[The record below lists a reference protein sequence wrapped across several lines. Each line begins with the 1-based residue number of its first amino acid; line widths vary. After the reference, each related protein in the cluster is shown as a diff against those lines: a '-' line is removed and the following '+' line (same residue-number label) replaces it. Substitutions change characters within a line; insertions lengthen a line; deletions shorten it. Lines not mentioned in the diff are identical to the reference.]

1 MQRSRLARA
10 ILEDAAMPVPR
21 RLILQLAV
29 GITAFASIASHASAQ
44 TYPSRPV
51 TMVVPFPAA
60 GPADVLARILAE
72 RMREPLGQP
81 VVVENVAG
89 AAGSIATARVVRAAP
104 DGHTIMLGNL
114 GTHVVNGAIYPL
126 QYDLVKDFEPIAM
139 LPSNHQLLIANKA
152 TPEMDLRALIVRL
165 KAHPEKVTI
174 GNAGPGS
181 PSHLTAVYFQNA
193 VGKSFQLVPY
203 RGTPQVLQDLI
214 AGQIDLVFDQAS
226 SSLPQVRSGQLKTY
240 GVTAKAR
247 LASAPEIPTIDES
260 GLPAFYASIWF
271 GLWAPKDT
279 PKPVIAKLNSAVLD
293 ALADPSV
300 RMRLTDLGADIPP
313 REQQTPEAL
322 GAFQKA
328 EIEKWWPLIK
338 AAGIKA
344 E

>member
-1 MQRSRLARA
+1 MTN
-10 ILEDAAMPVPR
+10 PR
-21 RLILQLAV
+21 RLFMRLASAV
-29 GITAFASIASHASAQ
+29 ALLPCVSVITAAQ

-72 RMREPLGQP
+72 RMREALGQP
-81 VVVENVAG
+81 VVIENIAG
-89 AAGSIATARVVRAAP
+89 AAGTLASGRVVRATP

-126 QYDLVKDFEPIAM
+126 QYDLAKDFEPIAM

-152 TPEMDLRALIVRL
+152 APAKDLRDLIARL
-165 KAHPEKVTI
+165 KANPDKVTI

-181 PSHLTAVYFQNA
+181 PSHLTAVYFQTA
-193 VGKSFQLVPY
+193 VASRFQLVPY

-214 AGQIDLVFDQAS
+214 GGQIDLVFDQAS

-240 GVTAKAR
+240 GVTAKTR
-247 LASAPEIPTIDES
+247 LASAPEIPTLDES
-260 GLPAFYASIWF
+260 GLPGFYASIWF

-279 PKPVIAKLNSAVLD
+279 PQAIVARLD
-293 ALADPSV
+293 AAIVETLDGPAAKA
-300 RMRLTDLGADIPP
+300 RLVDLRADIPP
-313 REQQTPEAL
+313 REQLTPAAL
-322 GAFQKA
+322 GALQKA
-328 EIEKWWPLIK
+328 EIEKWWPIIK
-338 AAGIKA
+338 AANIKG

>member
-1 MQRSRLARA
+1 MTGLRHLFVRLASA
-10 ILEDAAMPVPR
+10 VALLPCLSVIAA
-21 RLILQLAV
+21 
-29 GITAFASIASHASAQ
+29 AQ

-51 TMVVPFPAA
+51 TLVVPFPAA

-72 RMREPLGQP
+72 RMREALGQP
-81 VVVENVAG
+81 VVIENIVG
-89 AAGSIATARVVRAAP
+89 AAGTLASGRVVRATP
-104 DGHTIMLGNL
+104 DGHTIILGNL

-126 QYDLVKDFEPIAM
+126 QYDLAKDFEPIAM

-152 TPEMDLRALIVRL
+152 APAKDLRDLIARL
-165 KAHPEKVTI
+165 KADPDKVTI

-181 PSHLTAVYFQNA
+181 PSHLTAVYFQTA
-193 VGKSFQLVPY
+193 IGMRFQLVPY

-240 GVTAKAR
+240 GVTAKTR
-247 LASAPEIPTIDES
+247 LASAPEIPTLDES
-260 GLPAFYASIWF
+260 GLPGFYASIWF

-279 PKPVIAKLNSAVLD
+279 PAPVVGRLNSAVVET
-293 ALADPSV
+293 LADPAV
-300 RMRLTDLGADIPP
+300 RTRLAGLGSDLPT

-322 GAFQKA
+322 RAFQKA

>member
-1 MQRSRLARA
+1 
-10 ILEDAAMPVPR
+10 MPVPR

-29 GITAFASIASHASAQ
+29 GMAAFASLTSQASAQ

-72 RMREPLGQP
+72 RMREALGQP
-81 VVVENVAG
+81 VVIENIAG
-89 AAGSIATARVVRAAP
+89 AAGTLASGRVVRATP

-126 QYDLVKDFEPIAM
+126 PYDLAKDFEPIAM

-152 TPEMDLRALIVRL
+152 APAKDLRDLIARL
-165 KAHPEKVTI
+165 KANPEKVTV

-193 VGKSFQLVPY
+193 LDLRFQLVPY
-203 RGTPQVLQDLI
+203 RGTPQVLQDLL

-240 GVTAKAR
+240 GVTSKTR
-247 LASAPEIPTIDES
+247 LASAPEIPTLDES
-260 GLPAFYASIWF
+260 GLPGFYASIWF

-279 PKPVIAKLNSAVLD
+279 PAPVIARLNSAVIET
-293 ALADPSV
+293 LADPAV
-300 RMRLTDLGADIPP
+300 RARLAGLGSDLPP

-322 GAFQKA
+322 RAFQKA

>member
-1 MQRSRLARA
+1 
-10 ILEDAAMPVPR
+10 
-21 RLILQLAV
+21 
-29 GITAFASIASHASAQ
+29 
-44 TYPSRPV
+44 
-51 TMVVPFPAA
+51 MVVPFPAA

-72 RMREPLGQP
+72 RMREALGQP
-81 VVVENVAG
+81 VVIENVVG
-89 AAGSIATARVVRAAP
+89 AAGTLASGRVVRSMP

-114 GTHVVNGAIYPL
+114 GTHVVNGAIYSL
-126 QYDLVKDFEPIAM
+126 QYDLARDFEPIAM

-152 TPEMDLRALIVRL
+152 APAKDLRDLIARL
-165 KAHPEKVTI
+165 KANPDKVTI

-193 VGKSFQLVPY
+193 LGLRFQLVPY
-203 RGTPQVLQDLI
+203 RGTPQVLQDLL

-226 SSLPQVRSGQLKTY
+226 SSLPQVRSGQLRTY
-240 GVTAKAR
+240 GVTAKTR
-247 LASAPEIPTIDES
+247 LASAPEIPTLDES
-260 GLPAFYASIWF
+260 GLPGFYASIWF

-279 PKPVIAKLNSAVLD
+279 PAPVIAKLNSAVVET
-293 ALADPSV
+293 LADSGV
-300 RMRLTDLGADIPP
+300 RTRLAGLGSDLPP

-322 GAFQKA
+322 RAFQKA

>member
-1 MQRSRLARA
+1 MTRPRRSFMRLASMVALLPCLSA
-10 ILEDAAMPVPR
+10 IA
-21 RLILQLAV
+21 
-29 GITAFASIASHASAQ
+29 TAQ

-72 RMREPLGQP
+72 RMREALGQP
-81 VVVENVAG
+81 VVIENVAG
-89 AAGSIATARVVRAAP
+89 AAGTLASGRVVRVAP
-104 DGHTIMLGNL
+104 DGHTVMLGNL

-126 QYDLVKDFEPIAM
+126 QYDLARDFEPIAM
-139 LPSNHQLLIANKA
+139 LPSNHQLLIANKSA
-152 TPEMDLRALIVRL
+152 PAKDLRDLIARL
-165 KAHPEKVTI
+165 KADPEKVTI

-181 PSHLTAVYFQNA
+181 PSHLTAVYFQNSL
-193 VGKSFQLVPY
+193 GMRFQLVPF

-240 GVTAKAR
+240 GVTAKTR
-247 LASAPEIPTIDES
+247 LASAPEIPTLDES
-260 GLPAFYASIWF
+260 GLPGFYASIWF

-279 PKPVIAKLNSAVLD
+279 PAPVIAKLNSAVVET
-293 ALADPSV
+293 LADSAV
-300 RMRLTDLGADIPP
+300 RARLTGLGADIPP
-313 REQQTPEAL
+313 REQLTPEAL
-322 GAFQKA
+322 RAFQKA

>member
-1 MQRSRLARA
+1 MTFPRRQLLRLAA
-10 ILEDAAMPVPR
+10 GAALLPT
-21 RLILQLAV
+21 LST
-29 GITAFASIASHASAQ
+29 ITGAQ

-60 GPADVLARILAE
+60 GPADVLARILSE
-72 RMREPLGQP
+72 RMRDALGQP
-81 VVVENVAG
+81 VVIENVTG
-89 AAGSIATARVVRAAP
+89 AAGSIATGRVVRAPP

-126 QYDLVKDFEPIAM
+126 QYDLAKDFEPISM

-152 TPEMDLRALIVRL
+152 APAKDLRDLIARL
-165 KAHPEKVTI
+165 KADPDKVTI

-181 PSHLTAVYFQNA
+181 PSHLTAVYFQTA

-214 AGQIDLVFDQAS
+214 GGQIDLVFDQAS

-240 GVTAKAR
+240 GVTAKTR
-247 LASAPEIPTIDES
+247 LASAPDIPTLDES
-260 GLPAFYASIWF
+260 GLPGFYASIWF

-279 PKPVIAKLNSAVLD
+279 PAPVIARLNGAVV
-293 ALADPSV
+293 ATLADPAV
-300 RMRLTDLGADIPP
+300 QTRLAGLGSDLPA

-322 GAFQKA
+322 RAFQKA

>member
-1 MQRSRLARA
+1 MTGPHRLFLRLAG
-10 ILEDAAMPVPR
+10 AAAF
-21 RLILQLAV
+21 LSSLAV
-29 GITAFASIASHASAQ
+29 IAAAQ

-51 TMVVPFPAA
+51 TLVVPFPAA

-72 RMREPLGQP
+72 RMRDALGQP
-81 VVVENVAG
+81 IVIENIAG
-89 AAGSIATARVVRAAP
+89 AAGTLASGRVVRATP
-104 DGHTIMLGNL
+104 DGHIIMLGNL

-126 QYDLVKDFEPIAM
+126 QYDLAKDFEPIAM

-152 TPEMDLRALIVRL
+152 APAKDLRDLIARL
-165 KAHPEKVTI
+165 KANPDKVTI

-181 PSHLTAVYFQNA
+181 PSHLTAVYFQTA
-193 VGKSFQLVPY
+193 VASRFQLVPY

-214 AGQIDLVFDQAS
+214 GGQIDLVFDQAS

-240 GVTAKAR
+240 GVTAKTR
-247 LASAPEIPTIDES
+247 LASAPEIPTLDES
-260 GLPAFYASIWF
+260 GLPGFYASIWF

-279 PKPVIAKLNSAVLD
+279 PAPVIARLNSAVVET
-293 ALADPSV
+293 LADPGV
-300 RMRLTDLGADIPP
+300 RTRLAGLGSDLPP

-322 GAFQKA
+322 RALQKA

>member
-1 MQRSRLARA
+1 MTG
-10 ILEDAAMPVPR
+10 PR
-21 RLILQLAV
+21 RLFMRLAGAAV
-29 GITAFASIASHASAQ
+29 LLPSLTVVASAQ

-51 TMVVPFPAA
+51 TLVVPFPAA

-72 RMREPLGQP
+72 RMREALGQP
-81 VVVENVAG
+81 VVIENIAG
-89 AAGSIATARVVRAAP
+89 AAGTLASGRVVRATP

-126 QYDLVKDFEPIAM
+126 QYDLAKDFEPIAM

-152 TPEMDLRALIVRL
+152 APAKDLRDLIARL
-165 KAHPEKVTI
+165 KANPDKVTI

-181 PSHLTAVYFQNA
+181 PSHLTAVYFQTA
-193 VGKSFQLVPY
+193 IASRFQLVPY
-203 RGTPQVLQDLI
+203 RGTPQVLQDLL

-240 GVTAKAR
+240 GVTAKTR
-247 LASAPEIPTIDES
+247 LASAPEIPTLDES
-260 GLPAFYASIWF
+260 GLPGFYASIWF

-279 PKPVIAKLNSAVLD
+279 PASVIAKLNSAVVET
-293 ALADPSV
+293 LADPAV
-300 RMRLTDLGADIPP
+300 RTRLAGLGSDLPA

-322 GAFQKA
+322 RAFQKA